1 MPCNSMTRAD
11 RCPGYKFRAW
21 SSPEMSGPARN
32 SCPLFL
38 EISSRLR
45 GRWRACRVFLPG
57 TPEIARP
64 LRAQQHIVLPDRI
77 AENVLELLVH
87 LLCLIRQCDNARD
100 LASELAVEKSEP
112 VPICRFPWRR
122 WRLIHRTLYGIAS
135 DLVEI
140 VASLL
145 LFAIDLLLFGHV
157 LLVFER
163 GPNPLPTAD
172 RLVPDV
178 ESDESQRLAQTG
190 RLGRLVRMTWH
201 QHQSVDR
208 VEILALGW
216 RVEHLPRHLDHD
228 RAGIA
233 GRHIRLRRLALVGSC
248 REIDFQRGVF
258 FAL

>member
-11 RCPGYKFRAW
+11 RCPAISFERGVRQKCRGRRAIHV
-21 SSPEMSGPARN
+21 R
-32 SCPLFL
+32 LFL

-45 GRWRACRVFLPG
+45 GRRRACRVFLPG

-64 LRAQQHIVLPDRI
+64 LRAQQHIVFPDRI
-77 AENVLELLVH
+77 PENVLELLVH
-87 LLCLIRQCDNARD
+87 LLCLIRQCDTARD

-140 VASLL
+140 VGSLL

-208 VEILALGW
+208 VEICLSAG
-216 RVEHLPRHLDHD
+216 VSSTFHD
-228 RAGIA
+228 TLIMTAPG
-233 GRHIRLRRLALVGSC
+233 
-248 REIDFQRGVF
+248 
-258 FAL
+258 